1 MSTHIGF
8 STSSFARIE
17 GEAPISCHV
26 VGDEAHLT
34 IGGGALDLVITK
46 TALVDLTGHLV
57 RARDEL
63 TADEQLTT
71 A

>member
-1 MSTHIGF
+1 MSMHPGF
-8 STSSFARIE
+8 GISSFARIE
-17 GEAPISCHV
+17 SEAPISCHV

-34 IGGGALDLVITK
+34 IGGALDLVITK
-46 TALVDLTGHLV
+46 AALVDLTGHLV